1 MTNPLICAISG
12 EESVNAE
19 MKSIFPSMQGTSA
32 TPTSCINEQSHE
44 AVLSRADTLLKQ
56 LRSNPSA
63 TTIKN
68 SRRRRKHVGKARDYQ
83 HNIVV
88 VDYAGAK
95 HPAVQVLHDYDKV
108 YEGTLQFNS
117 SMSEECIREEIARLI
132 QQKKDSTF
140 HDFSTITPKDFMF
153 VKCVNRRIRIPY
165 GKAVYDGDGI
175 RELYRSANI
184 SHTTDKIIQ

>member
-1 MTNPLICAISG
+1 MLKCKAPQQHQL
-12 EESVNAE
+12 
-19 MKSIFPSMQGTSA
+19 
-32 TPTSCINEQSHE
+32 SCINEQSHE

-83 HNIVV
+83 RNIVV

-95 HPAVQVLHDYDKV
+95 PPAVQVLHDYDEV

-117 SMSEECIREEIARLI
+117 SISEECIGRGVGRWFDKGGL
-132 QQKKDSTF
+132 
-140 HDFSTITPKDFMF
+140 
-153 VKCVNRRIRIPY
+153 Y
-165 GKAVYDGDGI
+165 GSIGKG
-175 RELYRSANI
+175 SMI
-184 SHTTDKIIQ
+184 SVHKI